1 MYGTTSEREL
11 RNTLQQ
17 LRQLAVG
24 ARNSGHWGAIYRG
37 IKTIRGWRSTIQAP
51 ATATA
56 DEHEAVSPSPVDT
69 VSKATFKR
77 WFEIKCTE
85 AVEAPLDVLYGTTR
99 SAAYYWFVQIL
110 WLKTAINLLYVFGRT
125 SPSLAWCV

>member
-51 ATATA
+51 ATTTA
-56 DEHEAVSPSPVDT
+56 T

-85 AVEAPLDVLYGTTR
+85 AVEVPLDVLYGTTR

-110 WLKTAINLLYVFGRT
+110 WLKTAINLLYVFGRK
-125 SPSLAWCV
+125 SSLAWCV